1 MTTKNINELLNLTLA
16 RRKAQVNRPKP
27 TPRTI
32 MSEVVPPLTR
42 DDFLSQW
49 KQDVAELKKTKEEL
63 SKYKKIMNTR
73 FSSDWKEALND
84 EKNKKG

>member
-49 KQDVAELKKTKEEL
+49 KQDVAE
-63 SKYKKIMNTR
+63 
-73 FSSDWKEALND
+73 
-84 EKNKKG
+84 